1 MLPKYCGNCRRKS
14 RKKKMNL
21 LAILKVAVRALGRNK
36 MRTALTML
44 GIVIGVGAV
53 IVLVSIGQGAQS
65 MVLDQISNMGSNMM
79 YVMPGNMSFGGA
91 SQGLGASSTLTD
103 DDVAAMVKE
112 VPTIAAASPSVNAS
126 GQLVFGNQNWFVRM
140 QGTNDK
146 FPEIR
151 SWKVEQGDFFT
162 EADVRS
168 AARVIVLGKTVAEK
182 LFPGI
187 DPIGESI
194 RVRNL
199 PFRVVG
205 VLAGKG
211 QSMVGQDQDDTAVI
225 PYTTAQRKLLG
236 QQIPSINQAMVS
248 AVSQQST
255 GVTQRQIT
263 ELLRQRHKI
272 PQGEPDDFTVRNMT
286 DAAQTFQQ
294 LTTIMTLLL
303 GSIAAI
309 SLIVGGIGIMN
320 IMLVSVTERTRE
332 IGIRMAVGARP
343 NYVRMQFLMES
354 VALSLMGGL
363 IGVLIGG
370 GLAAVVSKL
379 LGWPTLVSALSVLVS
394 FAFAT
399 LIGVFFGY
407 YPAHKAAALDPI
419 EALRYE

>member
-1 MLPKYCGNCRRKS
+1 
-14 RKKKMNL
+14 
-21 LAILKVAVRALGRNK
+21 
-36 MRTALTML
+36 
-44 GIVIGVGAV
+44 
-53 IVLVSIGQGAQS
+53 
-65 MVLDQISNMGSNMM
+65 
-79 YVMPGNMSFGGA
+79 
-91 SQGLGASSTLTD
+91 
-103 DDVAAMVKE
+103 
-112 VPTIAAASPSVNAS
+112 
-126 GQLVFGNQNWFVRM
+126 VFGNQNWFVRM
-140 QGTNDK
+140 QGTNQR

-151 SWKVEQGDFFT
+151 SWRVEQGDFFT
-162 EADVRS
+162 DSDVRS
-168 AARVIVLGKTVAEK
+168 AARVIVLGKSVAEK
-182 LFPGI
+182 LFPGV
-187 DPIGESI
+187 DPIGETI

-205 VLAGKG
+205 VLSAKG
-211 QSMVGQDQDDTAVI
+211 QSMVWQDQDDTAVI

-248 AVSQQST
+248 SISQEAT

-272 PQGEPDDFTVRNMT
+272 GPGESDDFMVRNMT
-286 DAAQTFQQ
+286 DAAATFTQ

-309 SLIVGGIGIMN
+309 SLVVGGIGIMN

-343 NYVRMQFLMES
+343 NYVRLQFLTES
-354 VALSLMGGL
+354 IVLSLMGGV
-363 IGVLIGG
+363 IGILIGG
-370 GLAAVVSKL
+370 AIAALVSNR
-379 LGWPTLVSALSVLVS
+379 LGWPTLVSGLSVLVS

-399 LIGVFFGY
+399 VIGIFFGY

>member
-1 MLPKYCGNCRRKS
+1 
-14 RKKKMNL
+14 MNF
-21 LAILKVAVRALGRNK
+21 LAIMKVAGRALGRNK
-36 MRTALTML
+36 LRTALTML
-44 GIVIGVGAV
+44 GIIIGVGAV
-53 IVLVSIGQGAQS
+53 IVLVSIGQGAQA
-65 MVLDQISNMGSNMM
+65 MVLDQISSMGTNMM
-79 YVMPGNMSFGGA
+79 YVMPGNLNFGGA
-91 SQGLGASSTLTD
+91 ALGAGAANSLTD
-103 DDVAAMVKE
+103 EDVVAMERE
-112 VPTIAAASPSVNAS
+112 VPTIAAASPVVNAS

-140 QGTNDK
+140 QGTNDQ
-146 FPEIR
+146 FPTIR
-151 SWKVEQGDFFT
+151 TWKVEQGEFFT
-162 EADVRS
+162 DADVRA
-168 AARVIVLGKTVAEK
+168 AARVIVLGKSVAEK

-187 DPIGESI
+187 DPIGETI

-205 VLAGKG
+205 VLSAKG

-248 AVSQQST
+248 AISQEAT

-263 ELLRQRHKI
+263 DLLRQRHKI
-272 PQGEPDDFTVRNMT
+272 GPGESDDFLVRNMT
-286 DAAQTFQQ
+286 DAAQTFTQ

-343 NYVRMQFLMES
+343 NYVRLQFLTES
-354 VALSLMGGL
+354 LVLSLMGGL

-370 GLAAVVSKL
+370 GIAALVSKI
-379 LGWPTLVSALSVLVS
+379 LGWPTLVSALSVLIS
-394 FAFAT
+394 FAFASV
-399 LIGVFFGY
+399 IGIFFGY
-407 YPAHKAAALDPI
+407 YPAHKAASLDPI

>member
-1 MLPKYCGNCRRKS
+1 
-14 RKKKMNL
+14 MNL
-21 LAILKVAVRALGRNK
+21 IAIMKVAARALGRNK
-36 MRTALTML
+36 LRTALTML
-44 GIVIGVGAV
+44 GIIIGVGAV

-65 MVLDQISNMGSNMM
+65 MVLDQISSMGTNMM
-79 YVMPGNMSFGGA
+79 FVMPGNVNFGGA
-91 SQGLGASSTLTD
+91 ALGAGAANTLTEE
-103 DDVAAMVKE
+103 DVVAMVRE
-112 VPTIAAASPSVNAS
+112 IPTIAAASPVVSSS
-126 GQLVFGNQNWFVRM
+126 GQLVFGNQNWFVRI
-140 QGTNDK
+140 QGTNEK

-151 SWKVEQGDFFT
+151 SWRVEQGEFFT
-162 EADVRS
+162 DADIRS

-187 DPIGESI
+187 DPIGETI

-205 VLAGKG
+205 VLSAKG
-211 QSMVGQDQDDTAVI
+211 QSMVGQDQDDTAVV

-236 QQIPSINQAMVS
+236 QQIPSINQAMIS
-248 AVSQQST
+248 AISQQATSI
-255 GVTQRQIT
+255 TQQQIT

-272 PQGEPDDFTVRNMT
+272 ARGDADDFLVRNMT
-286 DAAQTFQQ
+286 DAAQTFTQ

-309 SLIVGGIGIMN
+309 SLVVGGIGIMN

-343 NYVRMQFLMES
+343 NYVRLQFLTES
-354 VALSLMGGL
+354 LVLSLMGGL
-363 IGVLIGG
+363 IGVVIGG
-370 GLAAVVSKL
+370 AISALVSRI
-379 LGWPTLVSALSVLVS
+379 LGWPTLVSALSVLIS

-399 LIGVFFGY
+399 VIGIFFGY